1 MTAAGPLSRVIV
13 PVDEEVRV
21 GRRAGSLVLVTAL
34 VVAACSGGEPDEAV
48 PTTTASPEATTPAEV
63 PSSTPGPTT
72 PPTEPPPDR
81 AALEEV
87 SVGWRS
93 VGSGFSGPL
102 QVLTD
107 PRDGRTLV
115 VEQVGRIRTLDGTT
129 VLDLTDRVTTA
140 GNEQGLLGVAFHPG
154 GDRLFVH
161 YSGADGRTV
170 LSEFPAGGE
179 LSAGAETVLLTEP
192 QPASNHNGG
201 ALLFTPDGALVLALG
216 DGGAAGDR
224 FGNGQDTDTR
234 LGGLL
239 RLDVS
244 TPGQAQPH
252 PDNPF
257 LDGGAPALWA
267 YGLRNP
273 WRVDVDPDHWYVA
286 DVGQDAVEEVSVVPR
301 GQMAG
306 ANFGWPILEGSQCY
320 RSSDCDASGTVAPTV
335 ELRHADGACSII
347 GGVVV
352 PDGHPTGLGG
362 AYLFSDLCDTRLRA
376 LRAGGA
382 SNVVVD
388 GGQLP
393 GSPLGFG
400 RGADGQIWVGTA
412 DGEVLELRPA

>member
-1 MTAAGPLSRVIV
+1 MTRRPWSILLAVAMVTAAC
-13 PVDEEVRV
+13 
-21 GRRAGSLVLVTAL
+21 TADG
-34 VVAACSGGEPDEAV
+34 AAPG
-48 PTTTASPEATTPAEV
+48 PTTTATPPTTPA
-63 PSSTPGPTT
+63 PSSAAPTMS
-72 PPTEPPPDR
+72 PPSTGTATASPTGSDAPTRLPLAE
-81 AALEEV
+81 AAVRWE
-87 SVGWRS
+87 R

-115 VEQVGRIRTLDGTT
+115 VEQVGRIRTLAGTT

-140 GNEQGLLGVAFHPG
+140 GSEQGLLGVAFHPDD
-154 GDRLFVH
+154 DRLFVH
-161 YSGADGRTV
+161 YSGADGQTV

-179 LSAGAETVLLTEP
+179 LAAGDETVLLTEP

-201 ALLFTPDGALVLALG
+201 ALQFTPDGALVLALG
-216 DGGAAGDR
+216 DGGGAGDQ

-234 LGGLL
+234 TGGLL

-244 TPGQAQPH
+244 VPGQARPH

-267 YGLRNP
+267 HGLRNP
-273 WRVDVDPDHWYVA
+273 WRVAVDQGHWYVA
-286 DVGQDAVEEVSVVPR
+286 DVGQDAVEEVSVVAR
-301 GQMAG
+301 DAITG
-306 ANFGWPILEGSQCY
+306 ANFGWPILEGSRCF
-320 RSSDCDASGTVAPTV
+320 RSDDCDVSGTVRPVT
-335 ELRHADGACSII
+335 ELFHGQGACSII

-352 PDGHPTGLGG
+352 PEGHPTGLSG
-362 AYLFSDLCDTRLRA
+362 AYLFSDFCDTRVRA
-376 LRAGGA
+376 LRVGGP

-400 RGADGQIWVGTA
+400 RGAGGQVWVGTT
-412 DGEVLELRPA
+412 DGDVLELRPA